1 MSRSAPEFAQSAP
14 LSSDVL
20 LSVERFLFREARLLN
35 GEDQRTWLTDMVDPD
50 VRYRVF
56 SRELRLRKDRQAS
69 GSNRAF
75 IYDEGFSELDARV
88 RQFES
93 GMQWRV
99 DPPERMRYFVSNIE
113 AYAGRTENEFLVFS
127 NCLAIRNRRVYE
139 ESHFVY
145 GRQDVLRLDRTGSLR
160 LLSRE
165 VDYDQRYIEG
175 RNLLFFL

>member
-1 MSRSAPEFAQSAP
+1 MSESAPEFKKPAP
-14 LSSDVL
+14 PDVY

-35 GEDQRTWLTDMVDPD
+35 AEKQRTWLTDMVDSD

-56 SRELRLRKDRQAS
+56 SRELRLRRDRQES
-69 GSNRAF
+69 GVDRAF
-75 IYDEGFSELDARV
+75 IYDEGFSDLDARV

-99 DPPERMRYFVSNIE
+99 DPPERIRYFVSNIE
-113 AYAGRTENEFLVFS
+113 AYLGQTENEFLVFS
-127 NCLAIRNRRVYE
+127 NSLAIRNRRVYE

-145 GRQDVLRLDRTGSLR
+145 GRQDVLRLDQVGSLR

>member
-1 MSRSAPEFAQSAP
+1 MSDCSTKPDDSAPVA
-14 LSSDVL
+14 SDVL
-20 LSVERFLFREARLLN
+20 LAVERFLYREARFLN
-35 GEDQRTWLTDMVDPD
+35 AERQREWLSQMVHPD

-56 SRELRLRKDRQAS
+56 SRELRSRKDTQAS
-69 GSNRAF
+69 GPDRAR

-99 DPPERMRYFVSNIE
+99 DPPERIRYFVTNVE
-113 AYAGRTENEFLVFS
+113 AYEGGTKDEFLVFS

-139 ESHFVY
+139 ESQFVY
-145 GRQDVLRLDRTGSLR
+145 GRCDLLRRNEKGDFQLV
-160 LLSRE
+160 SRE